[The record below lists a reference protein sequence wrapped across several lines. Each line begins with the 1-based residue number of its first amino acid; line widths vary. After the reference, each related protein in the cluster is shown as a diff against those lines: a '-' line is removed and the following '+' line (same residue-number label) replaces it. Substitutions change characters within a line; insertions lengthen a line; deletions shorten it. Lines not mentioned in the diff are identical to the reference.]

1 MNERVE
7 QLAAQ
12 ACVVVRFNIHPHTY
26 KQIDDPNGMHARL
39 EFNKEKFAKLLIQ
52 EVLAVQEKLIAEGH
66 NAWHLNGPTKKYF
79 GVE

>member
-1 MNERVE
+1 MNKRIQELAE
-7 QLAAQ
+7 QTGLAQ
-12 ACVVVRFNIHPHTY
+12 AADVRDGYLYPA
-26 KQIDDPNGMHARL
+26 GM
-39 EFNKEKFAKLLIQ
+39 EKFAKLLIQ